1 MQKIGMQ
8 ILWSVIYVILES
20 LVFILGLNFLK
31 SIPEQFQ
38 DVYKIGLPII
48 FLIMYFLSQ
57 RYVPNQK
64 TVFWAFLLVSVGWML
79 DFYLTSK
86 ICRFVLLEYQRIIRL
101 CIHHGNQYIAS
112 FLASDYWLVDVR
124 SRTVRNLYSK
134 E

>member
-1 MQKIGMQ
+1 MQKIV
-8 ILWSVIYVILES
+8 WSVIYVILES
-20 LVFILGLNFLK
+20 LIFILGLNFLK
-31 SIPEQFQ
+31 SIPDQFQ

-64 TVFWAFLLVSVGWML
+64 TVFLAFFLVSVGWML
-79 DFYLTSK
+79 DFYLTGK
-86 ICRFVLLEYQRIIRL
+86 FVGLFSLKYQRIIRL

-124 SRTVRNLYSK
+124 SRTVHNLYSK